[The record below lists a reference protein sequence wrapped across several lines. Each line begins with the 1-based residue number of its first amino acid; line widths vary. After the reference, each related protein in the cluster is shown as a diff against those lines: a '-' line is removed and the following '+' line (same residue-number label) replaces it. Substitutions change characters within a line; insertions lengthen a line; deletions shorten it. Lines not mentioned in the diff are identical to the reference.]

1 MCTPRLDSLEH
12 QIELSGDMS
21 GLTFSTAGVPAI
33 APGCGMPGG
42 PACAV
47 LRAAVELQDRYGLLF
62 VVRLT
67 TDTHTYNT
75 SESSH
80 RRLCATQVL
89 SHCSWPRV

>member
-1 MCTPRLDSLEH
+1 LIPLQEFSRECCLRMCTPRLDSLEH

-67 TDTHTYNT
+67 TDIHTYI
-75 SESSH
+75 
-80 RRLCATQVL
+80 QYI
-89 SHCSWPRV
+89 